1 MRRSLVGLV
10 LVLAVL
16 GVLGAGCSSPPQST
30 ISIFAAQ
37 QNVATWA
44 SAVGADTKAAA
55 KECLGA
61 SRCVLRPAL
70 KAKTRSDEA
79 HLRQAQAALER
90 AAGHTAFHLF

>member
-10 LVLAVL
+10 LALA
-16 GVLGAGCSSPPQST
+16 VLGAGCSSPPQST

-44 SAVGADTKAAA
+44 SAVRADTKAEA
-55 KECLGA
+55 KECLA
-61 SRCVLRPAL
+61 TSRCALNPAL

-79 HLRQAQAALER
+79 HLAQAQAALER